1 MLTVKIHLTER
12 RSDRTDVRSTRV
24 RILNLPS
31 CLAELPTMFATAT
44 AAVPSCAGRI
54 GESRRL
60 LLRSFIY
67 AQHLPSSSVAVL
79 QISRTFSS
87 SNGRGGN
94 RKGGSFKLDALTFK
108 VSPDEAL
115 SAFNKWATE
124 DQGLRYLLNWKN
136 VKITAA
142 YTPVWSFDVNVRFGT
157 RSEGSGR
164 KRYDLK
170 PEPFTVYKTDTV
182 HVPGLSAYSGYEYR
196 RSLINPVHNTTLTFM
211 GDKTQP
217 FGSWMLREM
226 KSRSG
231 MTLPIYP
238 DPWNATRARA
248 FAVVVEEL
256 ESLAEDDYDRIGD
269 CEVQTEMVSARRVY
283 MPTYVIDYTILGGE
297 YRAFLSGCDA
307 GSGVSGVSHRALP
320 FSGEDITDASN
331 SFMSGMQ
338 SIARVSR
345 GIGPAPLM
353 LALNFVINVASRLL
367 ARIPIVSVLGA
378 GFVAFKKIAKP
389 WYDNRI
395 AGAEWERQRENEKY
409 MADHDDHIDDFYD
422 ASGKAR
428 SYFQRNRIAILRYLS
443 GEQEHDEGN
452 YNWYQKWEEW
462 AREQYEKQRQAA
474 EEAQRAYERAS
485 GTEYQRQ
492 RQQQETYRRQQQQQQ
507 WQRERART
515 TGGARQQQAKKKTE
529 YQWDFNPEDPYSV
542 LGLKRGATKSE
553 VSQAFRREMLK
564 YHPDTQV
571 NATDAEKDRALER
584 SKLITEA
591 YRKIKAQMK

>member
-1 MLTVKIHLTER
+1 MVATTVPCCAR
-12 RSDRTDVRSTRV
+12 RVGTQRV
-24 RILNLPS
+24 GTQR
-31 CLAELPTMFATAT
+31 
-44 AAVPSCAGRI
+44 
-54 GESRRL
+54 
-60 LLRSFIY
+60 LLRSFLG
-67 AQHLPSSSVAVL
+67 AQYPSACSVAVL

-87 SNGRGGN
+87 SSSNGRGGG
-94 RKGGSFKLDALTFK
+94 RKGGFKLDALTFK

-124 DQGLRYLLNWKN
+124 DQGLRYLLNWRN

-142 YTPVWSFDVNVRFGT
+142 FAPVWCFDVNVRFVT
-157 RSEGSGR
+157 KSKATGR

-170 PEPFTVYKTDTV
+170 SEPFTIYKTDTV

-231 MTLPIYP
+231 MTLSIYP
-238 DPWNATRARA
+238 DPWNAARSRA

-256 ESLAEDDYDRIGD
+256 ESLAEDDFDRIGE

-283 MPTYVIDYTILGGE
+283 MPTYVIDYTVLGGE

-320 FSGEDITDASN
+320 FSSEDVTDASN
-331 SFMSGMQ
+331 SFMSGVQ
-338 SIARVSR
+338 SVARVAR

-353 LALNFVINVASRLL
+353 LALNFIINVASRVL
-367 ARIPIVSVLGA
+367 ARIPIISVLGA

-389 WYDNRI
+389 WYDNRV

-409 MADHDDHIDDFYD
+409 MADHEDHTDDFFD
-422 ASGKAR
+422 SSGKAR

-443 GEQEHDEGN
+443 GEQEHDEGS

-462 AREQYEKQRQAA
+462 AKEQYEKQRQAA

-485 GTEYQRQ
+485 GTGYQRQ
-492 RQQQETYRRQQQQQQ
+492 GREQESYRQQQQQQQQQQ
-507 WQRERART
+507 WQRERTRSA
-515 TGGARQQQAKKKTE
+515 GGARQQQAKKKPE
-529 YQWDFNPEDPYSV
+529 YVWDFNPNDPYSV

-584 SKLITEA
+584 SKLITA
-591 YRKIKAQMK
+591 SYRKIKVQMK

>member
-1 MLTVKIHLTER
+1 MVATTVPCCAR
-12 RSDRTDVRSTRV
+12 RVGTQRV
-24 RILNLPS
+24 GTQR
-31 CLAELPTMFATAT
+31 
-44 AAVPSCAGRI
+44 
-54 GESRRL
+54 
-60 LLRSFIY
+60 LLRSFLG
-67 AQHLPSSSVAVL
+67 AQYPPACSVAVL

-87 SNGRGGN
+87 SSSNGRGGG
-94 RKGGSFKLDALTFK
+94 RKGGFKLDALTFK

-124 DQGLRYLLNWKN
+124 DQGLRYLLNWRN

-142 YTPVWSFDVNVRFGT
+142 FAPVWCFDVNVRFVT
-157 RSEGSGR
+157 KSKATGR

-170 PEPFTVYKTDTV
+170 PEPFTIYKTDTV

-217 FGSWMLREM
+217 FGSWMLKEM

-238 DPWNATRARA
+238 DPWNATRSRA

-256 ESLAEDDYDRIGD
+256 ESLAEDDFDRIGE

-320 FSGEDITDASN
+320 FSSEDVTDASN
-331 SFMSGMQ
+331 SFMSGVQ
-338 SIARVSR
+338 SLARVAR

-353 LALNFVINVASRLL
+353 LALNFIINVASRVL
-367 ARIPIVSVLGA
+367 ARIPIISVLGA

-389 WYDNRI
+389 WYDNRV

-409 MADHDDHIDDFYD
+409 MADHDDHADDFFD
-422 ASGKAR
+422 SSGKAR
-428 SYFQRNRIAILRYLS
+428 SYFQRNRIAIRRYLS
-443 GEQEHDEGN
+443 GEQEHDEGS

-462 AREQYEKQRQAA
+462 AKEQYEKQRQAA

-485 GTEYQRQ
+485 GTGYQRQ
-492 RQQQETYRRQQQQQQ
+492 GREQESYRRQQQQQQQQQQ
-507 WQRERART
+507 WQRERTRSA
-515 TGGARQQQAKKKTE
+515 GGARQQQAKKKPE
-529 YQWDFNPEDPYSV
+529 YVWDFNPNDPYSV

-584 SKLITEA
+584 SKLITAA
-591 YRKIKAQMK
+591 YRKIKVQMK

>member
-1 MLTVKIHLTER
+1 
-12 RSDRTDVRSTRV
+12 
-24 RILNLPS
+24 
-31 CLAELPTMFATAT
+31 MFATAT
-44 AAVPSCAGRI
+44 AAVPCCAGRI
-54 GESRRL
+54 GGSRRL
-60 LLRSFIY
+60 LLRPFVH

-87 SNGRGGN
+87 SNGKGGG

-142 YTPVWSFDVNVRFGT
+142 YTPVWSFDVNVRFAT
-157 RSEGSGR
+157 RSEGSVR

-170 PEPFTVYKTDTV
+170 PEPFTVYKTDTI

-256 ESLAEDDYDRIGD
+256 ESLAEDDYDRIGE
-269 CEVQTEMVSARRVY
+269 CEVLTEMVSARRVY

-367 ARIPIVSVLGA
+367 ARIPIISVLGA

-409 MADHDDHIDDFYD
+409 MADHDDHIDDFFD
-422 ASGKAR
+422 SSGTAR
-428 SYFQRNRIAILRYLS
+428 AYFQRNRIAILRSLS

-485 GTEYQRQ
+485 GTGYER
-492 RQQQETYRRQQQQQQ
+492 RRQQETYRRQQQQ
-507 WQRERART
+507 WQRERTRT
-515 TGGARQQQAKKKTE
+515 AGGARQQQSKKKTE